1 MTNYN
6 KSISLFFFKS
16 IFIMEHKDTKQLTD
30 ENPDD
35 FIKFLFGSKVQD
47 KNTIKLELGIPDK
60 DKHIGLHIFEQL
72 IQIFMDGLK
81 YLYGDDGKVNVQ
93 DLTKD
98 NIKLMKQYYLSI
110 GYKLIFEIFDRTN
123 YIAKP
128 NMFMEHTLIKDNT
141 MLDEFYY
148 ELLSETVEHKI
159 PIMYRVS
166 FKFIQ

>member
-1 MTNYN
+1 MDN
-6 KSISLFFFKS
+6 
-16 IFIMEHKDTKQLTD
+16 KDTEYKED
-30 ENPDD
+30 KEPDD
-35 FIKFLFGSKVQD
+35 FIKFLFGKKPQE

-81 YLYGDDGKVNVQ
+81 YLYGNDDGKINVQ
-93 DLTKD
+93 DLTED

-110 GYKLIFEIFDRTN
+110 GYKLIFETFDRTN
-123 YIAKP
+123 YVAKP
-128 NMFMEHTLIKDNT
+128 NIFMEHNLIKENS
-141 MLDEFYY
+141 MLNEFYY

-159 PIMYRVS
+159 PVMYRVS